1 MNKASKKKINWSRF
15 IIIVLVVIGSIC
27 VLDNTIRLGKELCN
41 AVTHTIGH
49 HQWSTVVIH

>member
-1 MNKASKKKINWSRF
+1 MNKASKKKINWFRF
-15 IIIVLVVIGSIC
+15 IVIVLVIIGSIC
-27 VLDNTIRLGKELCN
+27 VIDNTFRLGKELCN